1 MKTPMWRIVALSAC
15 LCFAGAAKA
24 DNFLVL
30 PFFNLSKEPSLNWI
44 GDSLA
49 EAVRE
54 SLAAEGLVALDR
66 GDRNDA
72 YQRLSIRPNALLT
85 KATVLRIGESLDAE
99 QVIYGEYDLTPPASA
114 ASVSA
119 PSAATPDPRGTA
131 PVKPALKTR
140 GSLRITTYILDRKH
154 SKQGPDFGAVGALE
168 DLATLQRHVAWKVLQ
183 FVAPKSAPSEAE
195 FIRHHPAVRVD
206 AIENYIRGLLAPNPE
221 DKHRL
226 FTQAVRLE
234 NRYSQPCFE
243 LGRFYLQKKEYK
255 LASDW
260 LQKVSTDDGHY
271 REATFLLGLCRYN
284 TGDFAGAQAAFQT
297 VASMVPLNEV
307 YNNLGA
313 AQSRRSLPEAVES
326 FQKAAEGDGS
336 DPAYLFNIGYALWK
350 QGKFSAAADRFRA
363 VLDRKADDAEARL
376 LLARCQNQSG
386 MRPGE
391 TRLDGLERLK
401 TNYEESA
408 WVQLK
413 AALQPLTK

>member
-1 MKTPMWRIVALSAC
+1 MKTSMWRIVALSAC
-15 LCFAGAAKA
+15 LCFAGVAKA

-30 PFFNLSKEPSLNWI
+30 PFFNLSKDPSLNWI

-54 SLAAEGLVALDR
+54 SLASEGLVALDR
-66 GDRNDA
+66 GDRNEA
-72 YQRLSIRPNALLT
+72 YERLSIRPNALLT

-99 QVIYGEYDLTPPASA
+99 QVIYGEYDLAPP
-114 ASVSA
+114 VSA
-119 PSAATPDPRGTA
+119 PISATPDPPGSPPA
-131 PVKPALKTR
+131 KPAFKTR

-154 SKQGPDFGAVGALE
+154 SKQGPEFGAVGALE
-168 DLATLQRHVAWKVLQ
+168 DLATLQRHVAWKALQ

-195 FIRHHPAVRVD
+195 FVRRHPAVRVD
-206 AIENYIRGLLAPNPE
+206 AIENYIRGLLAPNAE

-243 LGRFYLQKKEYK
+243 LGRFYFQKKEYK

-260 LQKVSTDDGHY
+260 LQKVSTDDVHY
-271 REATFLLGLCRYN
+271 REATFMLGLCRYN
-284 TGDFAGAQAAFQT
+284 TGDFAGAQAAFQI
-297 VASMVPLNEV
+297 VAALVPLNEV

-313 AQSRRSLPEAVES
+313 AQSRRNLPEAVES
-326 FQKAAEGDGS
+326 FQKAAEGDES
-336 DPAYLFNIGYALWK
+336 DPAYHFNIGYALWK
-350 QGKFSAAADRFRA
+350 QGKFAAAADRFRA
-363 VLDRKADDAEARL
+363 VLERKADDAEARL
-376 LLARCQNQSG
+376 LLARCQSQSG

-413 AALQPLTK
+413 AALQPLRE